1 MKGRV
6 TGSVSCI
13 HEGRVLLQKTTD
25 PRDIPDASCVVDA
38 EQKGSALEEMADESQ
53 THADDGTKEPTPLPK
68 TQPVV
73 APARTSNQKPIRDS
87 YGDFGKGPRRIR
99 AVTL

>member
-25 PRDIPDASCVVDA
+25 PRDIPDASSVVDA
-38 EQKGSALEEMADESQ
+38 EQKGSPLEEMADQSQ
-53 THADDGTKEPTPLPK
+53 THADDGADQGTNATTENPTCGGSAGEDQQPK
-68 TQPVV
+68 THS
-73 APARTSNQKPIRDS
+73 RLL
-87 YGDFGKGPRRIR
+87 RRLR
-99 AVTL
+99 